1 MNRILAFLAPLLL
14 VFAAAC
20 SGGNSG
26 PGATVEAFQTAIAE
40 GNEEAVIEH
49 IEPDAREM
57 FRPKMGMIVSLAS
70 QEANRRGGFDGI
82 EILSEEVEGD
92 TATVRYQSNFGDG
105 TSEEDE
111 ATLTRVD
118 GVWYISVE
126 ME

>member
-1 MNRILAFLAPLLL
+1 MNRLFALLAPLLL

-20 SGGNSG
+20 SGAGSG

-40 GNEEAVIEH
+40 GNQDAVIEH

-57 FRPKMGMIVSLAS
+57 FRPKMGMIVSLAA
-70 QEANRRGGFDGI
+70 QEAERRGGFSGI
-82 EILSEEVEGD
+82 EILSEEIEGD
-92 TATVRYQSNFGDG
+92 SATVRYQSNFGDG
-105 TSEEDE
+105 SSEEDE
-111 ATLTRVD
+111 ATLKQVD